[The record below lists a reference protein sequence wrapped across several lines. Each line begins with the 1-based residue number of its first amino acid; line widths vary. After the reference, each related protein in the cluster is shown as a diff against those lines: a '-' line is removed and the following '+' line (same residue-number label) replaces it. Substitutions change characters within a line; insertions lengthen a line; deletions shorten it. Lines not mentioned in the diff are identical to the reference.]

1 MKLTRTKRTHS
12 VAFNLTP
19 MIDIVFL
26 LIIFFMTVSQITR
39 VVDHP
44 IDLPVV
50 PGSSSNK
57 VAASVT
63 INVSESGE
71 IIVSG
76 KKYSLKRTI
85 QVLRKKLE
93 QVGGDTDKIKL
104 DLRCDKS
111 CPSGYINQI
120 IKELSGIGIKYVK
133 IAVSENS

>member
-1 MKLTRTKRTHS
+1 MKLTRTKRIHS

-39 VVDHP
+39 IVDHP
-44 IDLPVV
+44 LDLPAVT
-50 PGSSSNK
+50 GAKDNQ

-76 KKYSLKRTI
+76 KKYSLSRTI
-85 QVLRKKLE
+85 QVLQKKLDQE
-93 QVGGDTDKIKL
+93 SGDSDQIKL
-104 DLRCDKS
+104 ELRCDKQ
-111 CPSGYINQI
+111 CPSEHINRI
-120 IKELSGIGIKYVK
+120 IEELSRIGIKYVR